1 MICLPCGSANRDVRK
16 LDDHRSIFDLPK
28 MAKVERLKSRPQVSE
43 IGTSETT
50 TRDNAQK
57 RGHNIDIVREQHPH
71 RRTERHPYVSPDE
84 IFRDVARIA
93 LTVATKHGF
102 VLGGGVAWL
111 VNGLVDR
118 PTEDV
123 DLFTDTAGGVE
134 AAAGEVATA
143 LTEAGYRVVREE
155 GDDLFAGMS
164 ADIQEFLVATD
175 DRALR
180 LTLCRLDR
188 QNKPVVMDLGPVMHL
203 DDLVATKV
211 AALVNRRE
219 VRDYI
224 DVAAALERY
233 PLDRILALART
244 ADPALDPE
252 DIADA
257 GRYLDRLDDARFT
270 LYGLTPDNIATLR
283 QRLANWP
290 RTPSI

>member
-1 MICLPCGSANRDVRK
+1 MPV
-16 LDDHRSIFDLPK
+16 DDFYS
-28 MAKVERLKSRPQVSE
+28 
-43 IGTSETT
+43 
-50 TRDNAQK
+50 
-57 RGHNIDIVREQHPH
+57 
-71 RRTERHPYVSPDE
+71 
-84 IFRDVARIA
+84 DVARIA

-111 VNGLVDR
+111 VNGLVAR
-118 PTEDV
+118 PTEDI
-123 DLFTDTAGGVE
+123 DLFTDTAGGVR
-134 AAAGEVATA
+134 AAAGDVTAA

-155 GDDLFAGMS
+155 ADELFAGMD
-164 ADIQEFLVATD
+164 ADIQEFLVASD

-188 QNKPVVMDLGPVMHL
+188 HRTPVVMDVGPVMHL

-224 DVAAALERY
+224 DVAAALDRY
-233 PLDRILALART
+233 PLDRILHLAHA

-257 GRYLDRLDDARFT
+257 GRYLDRLDDARFA
-270 LYGLTPDNIATLR
+270 LYGLDAHAIQELR
-283 QRLANWP
+283 SRLSAWP
-290 RTPSI
+290 RS

>member
-1 MICLPCGSANRDVRK
+1 MPPADEKDFYAQV
-16 LDDHRSIFDLPK
+16 
-28 MAKVERLKSRPQVSE
+28 AK
-43 IGTSETT
+43 
-50 TRDNAQK
+50 
-57 RGHNIDIVREQHPH
+57 
-71 RRTERHPYVSPDE
+71 
-84 IFRDVARIA
+84 IA

-102 VLGGGVAWL
+102 VLGGGFAWL
-111 VNGLVDR
+111 VSGLVER

-123 DLFTDTAGGVE
+123 DLFTDTAGGVA
-134 AAAGEVATA
+134 AAAGEVARA
-143 LTEAGYRVVREE
+143 LTGAGYRVVREQ
-155 GDDLFAGMS
+155 GDELFAGMDE
-164 ADIQEFLVATD
+164 DIQEFLVAAP

-188 QNKPVVMDLGPVMHL
+188 RRSPVVMELGPVMHL

-233 PLDRILALART
+233 SLEAVLELAHA

-257 GRYLDRLDDARFT
+257 GRYLDRLDDARFS
-270 LYGLTPDNIATLR
+270 LYGLKKRDIEQLR
-283 QRLANWP
+283 HRLRDWP
-290 RTPSI
+290 RA

>member
-1 MICLPCGSANRDVRK
+1 MTFED
-16 LDDHRSIFDLPK
+16 F
-28 MAKVERLKSRPQVSE
+28 
-43 IGTSETT
+43 
-50 TRDNAQK
+50 
-57 RGHNIDIVREQHPH
+57 
-71 RRTERHPYVSPDE
+71 Y
-84 IFRDVARIA
+84 RDVARVA

-123 DLFTDTAGGVE
+123 DLFTDTAGGVR
-134 AAAGEVATA
+134 AAAGEVSAA
-143 LTEAGYRVVREE
+143 LTAAGYRVVREE
-155 GDDLFAGMS
+155 GDELFAGM
-164 ADIQEFLVATD
+164 AEDLQEFLVAGP

-188 QNKPVVMDLGPVMHL
+188 HRAPVVMDLGPVMHL

-233 PLDRILALART
+233 PLPRVLELAAA
-244 ADPALDPE
+244 ADPALDPA
-252 DIADA
+252 DVADA
-257 GRYLDRLDDARFT
+257 GRYLDRIDDARFA
-270 LYGLTPDNIATLR
+270 LYGLDAPAIAELR
-283 QRLANWP
+283 RRLADWP
-290 RTPSI
+290 R

>member
-1 MICLPCGSANRDVRK
+1 VTD
-16 LDDHRSIFDLPK
+16 F
-28 MAKVERLKSRPQVSE
+28 
-43 IGTSETT
+43 
-50 TRDNAQK
+50 
-57 RGHNIDIVREQHPH
+57 
-71 RRTERHPYVSPDE
+71 Y
-84 IFRDVARIA
+84 RDVARVA
-93 LTVATKHGF
+93 LTVAEKHGF

-123 DLFTDTAGGVE
+123 DLFTDTAGGVA
-134 AAAGEVATA
+134 AAAGEVSSA
-143 LTEAGYRVVREE
+143 LTAAGYRVVREQ
-155 GDDLFAGMS
+155 GDELFAGM
-164 ADIQEFLVATD
+164 DDDLQEFVVAGT

-188 QNKPVVMDLGPVMHL
+188 HRAPVVMDLGPVMHL

-233 PLDRILALART
+233 PLARVLELAHA
-244 ADPALDPE
+244 ADPALDPD

-257 GRYLDRLDDARFT
+257 GRYLDRLDDARFA
-270 LYGLTPDNIATLR
+270 LYGLDARGIAELR
-283 QRLANWP
+283 ARLAQWP
-290 RTPSI
+290 R